1 MNLATSKKNDQ
12 SSNKNGYIKHSVCC
26 AKSKKKLEN
35 KMEEKYN
42 EEIANDICQRTLIKR
57 ERINYVIYKRIV
69 LS

>member
-1 MNLATSKKNDQ
+1 MKTVI
-12 SSNKNGYIKHSVCC
+12 SSIRFVVRK
-26 AKSKKKLEN
+26 AKKKLEN